1 MPQGR
6 DWRTGLIPLEISRS
20 VAAAAVPSERKS
32 GSRTGL
38 TLIET
43 LVATGLFAL
52 IAYAIYGSFANIVD
66 ISTNSKLIASATA
79 AMQSQVEIIRNMP
92 FTDVGIVGGWPVG
105 KLPASTSTV
114 YDGTPFL
121 LSFTVRNID
130 DPFDGTLGG
139 APNDTAPADYRLV
152 SITASCPTCAA
163 YFRPVTLTARVAPA
177 GLETSSTNGSFFVNV
192 FDASGAPL
200 SGANV
205 TVINST
211 TMPTLLVNDTTNSD
225 GLLQLVD
232 VPTSTSGYR
241 AFVTKSG
248 YSSDRS
254 YTVGDAANPNPIRPH
269 ATVASGQLTQI
280 SFAIDR
286 LSSVDIALRDEF
298 CTSLS
303 GVLVNATGSKLVGTA
318 PDIVKTTATST
329 SNASGT
335 ASFSL
340 EWDIYGLGLGGSPY
354 DMSGYSTLGFSLD
367 VAPGIATTTVWNLAL
382 RDQSALLVTVVDQG
396 GQRLNEATTT
406 LTRTGFSQS
415 RRTGLFSFG
424 QTNWSASG
432 TSGYSSHSG
441 MIDVGVAGEFALLR
455 NASGTYTTGVE
466 DWLVSNTFDVGTS
479 TTVFYRLVWA
489 PTTQPPSVGADS
501 VKFQIAANND
511 QSTWNF
517 VGPDGLGTSF
527 FTTPGQAITGVNGNR
542 YVRYRTYLKTAD
554 ENVSPTVT
562 DVTIVL
568 RSECVATGQ
577 SYHNGLVPDTYT
589 LTVER
594 GAFQTTSTSVTV
606 GSGWQEV
613 TIPLTPF

>member
-1 MPQGR
+1 MMYPMPQGHDR
-6 DWRTGLIPLEISRS
+6 
-20 VAAAAVPSERKS
+20 
-32 GSRTGL
+32 RTGL

-52 IAYAIYGSFANIVD
+52 IAYAIYGSFANIID
-66 ISTNSKLIASATA
+66 ISTNSKLIGSATA
-79 AMQSQVEIIRNMP
+79 AMQSKIEVIRNMP
-92 FTDVGIVGGWPVG
+92 FTDVGIVGGWPAG

-139 APNDTAPADYRLV
+139 SPNDTAPADYRLV

-177 GLETSSTNGSFFVNV
+177 GLETSSTNGSLFVNV

-200 SGANV
+200 TGTNV
-205 TVINST
+205 TVVNST
-211 TMPTLLVNDTTNSD
+211 TVPTLLVNDTTNSD

-232 VPTSTSGYR
+232 VPTSTSGYQV
-241 AFVTKSG
+241 FVTKSG

-254 YTVGDAANPNPIRPH
+254 YPTGGVANPNPIRPH

-298 CTSLS
+298 CTSHS
-303 GVLVNATGSKLVGTA
+303 GVLVNATGSKLIGTA

-354 DMSGYSTLGFSLD
+354 DISGYGTIGSSMD
-367 VAPGIATTTVWNLAL
+367 VPPGITTTTVWNLAL

-432 TSGYSSHSG
+432 TSGYSSQSG
-441 MIDVGVAGEFALLR
+441 MMDAGVPGEFALLR
-455 NASGTYTTGVE
+455 NASGTYATGVE
-466 DWLVSNTFDVGTS
+466 DWLVSNAFDLGAS
-479 TTVFYRLVWA
+479 
-489 PTTQPPSVGADS
+489 PTTFYSLSWSPASQPSSVGADS

-511 QSTWNF
+511 NATWNF

-562 DVTIVL
+562 DVTVVL
-568 RSECVATGQ
+568 RSECVAAGQ
-577 SYHNGLVPDTYT
+577 SYHSGLVSDTYT

-594 GAFQTTSTSVTV
+594 GAFQATSTSVSV
-606 GSGWQEV
+606 GSGWQEITV
-613 TIPLTPF
+613 PLIPF